1 MIADEK
7 KQQQN
12 LANSVQKDDSDGSNG
27 GSGSGSGTD
36 APAASRR
43 SASCTGRQKQPKQRV
58 AAPRTSDP
66 CRASGTG
73 ATRRRTRKGVG
84 SHEAPD
90 TSSGEKS
97 GFDAVKLPPAR
108 LAAQEEISKKSP
120 QPTAVAA
127 GLARIEGKVGNKRA
141 IEEAIMP
148 PPSPRSKHRRTKMA
162 PSRAP
167 VSGGFAA

>member
-1 MIADEK
+1 M
-7 KQQQN
+7 Q
-12 LANSVQKDDSDGSNG
+12 SVRDGSNSPTNQEG
-27 GSGSGSGTD
+27 G
-36 APAASRR
+36 
-43 SASCTGRQKQPKQRV
+43 
-58 AAPRTSDP
+58 
-66 CRASGTG
+66 
-73 ATRRRTRKGVG
+73 G

-97 GFDAVKLPPAR
+97 GFETVKLPPAR
-108 LAAQEEISKKSP
+108 LAAQEEMSKKSP
-120 QPTAVAA
+120 QPAAVAA